1 MIPARV
7 LVSYGSHGIVS
18 TEQGNIDCRWRRGKG
33 RPLCGDQILVS
44 LSAKEEAALEK
55 IEPRQSEFRRGD
67 ARGRAQLIAANVEQV
82 VIVVAPEPA
91 PSEFMV
97 DRYLVAVRA
106 MGLKPLLVLNKCDL
120 LSEDSKLP
128 QRLATYREL
137 DVELI
142 HASSEGQPG
151 TIELGRALHE
161 HSSILVGQSGAG
173 KSSLINSLIP
183 DREEQTGA
191 LSEATG
197 KGRHTTT
204 RTLWIQLPNGG
215 AVVDSPGVWEY
226 GLWHMEPIEIQQCMP
241 DIQEA
246 SANCRFRNCLHQG
259 EPGCGVSVAIANGE
273 LPQRR
278 LDAFHNILSMQK
290 NNG

>member
-18 TEQGNIDCRWRRGKG
+18 TEQGNFDCRWRRGKG

-44 LSAKEEAALEK
+44 LSTKEEAALEK
-55 IEPRQSEFRRGD
+55 IEARQSEFRRGD
-67 ARGRAQLIAANVEQV
+67 ARGRAQLIAANVQQV
-82 VIVVAPEPA
+82 IIVVAPEPA
-91 PSEFMV
+91 PSEFMI
-97 DRYLVAVRA
+97 DRYLVAVAA
-106 MGLKPLLVLNKCDL
+106 MGLKAVLVLNKCDL
-120 LSEDSKLP
+120 LKTNSTLP
-128 QRLATYREL
+128 QRLEAYKAL
-137 DVELI
+137 GVEMVR
-142 HASSEGQPG
+142 ASSQGEPG
-151 TIELGRALHE
+151 TDAVAEALHQR
-161 HSSILVGQSGAG
+161 HSILVGQSGAG
-173 KSSLINSLIP
+173 KSSLINSIIP

-226 GLWHMEPIEIQQCMP
+226 GLWHMEATEVQQCMP
-241 DIQEA
+241 DIQDA
-246 SANCRFRNCLHQG
+246 SAQCRFRNCLHQG
-259 EPGCGVSVAIANGE
+259 EPGCGVADAIHQGS

-290 NNG
+290 NNK